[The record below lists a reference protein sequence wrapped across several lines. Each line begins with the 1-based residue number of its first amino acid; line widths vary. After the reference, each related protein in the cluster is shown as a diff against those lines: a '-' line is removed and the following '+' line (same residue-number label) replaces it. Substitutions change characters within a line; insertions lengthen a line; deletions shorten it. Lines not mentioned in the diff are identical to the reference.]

1 MGGANWAQ
9 TPQIV
14 RFIPGVY
21 RENALHRID
30 LYNPTRVPL
39 AMGGWLLVTRDYSF
53 EFPAGVVIPPRQRLT
68 ITKSGGDI
76 SLHRH
81 PNFLIRIPDAT
92 QAGHY
97 AILLDPTGQ
106 ARAGLYLAPIPQVRF
121 LPDSGIHISHQGKPI
136 SFYIPSETAPIWQYV
151 PWDPDPITG
160 VALIRGQ
167 WRYTTA
173 NEEKEKLLYALIRF
187 SNLYGESDSM
197 GTWLTYEVE
206 VREACTEYFIERQC
220 ASQAWQVIA
229 TQPCPEP
236 GRYKLQYYD
245 TTTLSDIPCTY
256 RLAYRAP
263 EGDTLT
269 SLPLSIQPKL
279 YTPPFQMDARQ
290 GFLRLYVEQS
300 QPIKIKLL
308 NRRYEEVLRLYDGWL
323 NGGVENV
330 FIWEPQRYPEAYCV
344 VVWTLSRRYWHF
356 LDSEP

>member
-1 MGGANWAQ
+1 
-9 TPQIV
+9 
-14 RFIPGVY
+14 
-21 RENALHRID
+21 
-30 LYNPTRVPL
+30 
-39 AMGGWLLVTRDYSF
+39 MGGWLLVTRDYSF

-236 GRYKLQYYD
+236 GRYKLQCYD

-290 GFLRLYVEQS
+290 GFLR
-300 QPIKIKLL
+300 
-308 NRRYEEVLRLYDGWL
+308 
-323 NGGVENV
+323 
-330 FIWEPQRYPEAYCV
+330 
-344 VVWTLSRRYWHF
+344 
-356 LDSEP
+356 